1 MTAPHLGLLWG
12 KEPARTRGPKPAIT
26 LTAIAEAAIAIAD
39 AEGLDAVSMQRVA
52 GELPVTKMA
61 LYRYVPG
68 KTELVAVMS
77 DLAMG
82 TPPSHPVTSWREALH
97 TWALDLYDGFI
108 RHPWLLQSTIGGRLL
123 GPNELAWMERGIG
136 ALAATGLTGGEQ
148 LDSILV
154 ITSHVRN
161 IAQQSTTFPGHTQGL
176 TEEDM
181 QQSLAEIMATEAARF
196 PHLAAAMRT
205 SAGSENQG
213 LEFGLQRILDGL
225 ELLVKSRVALSDR
238 IETLSVDRRG

>member
-1 MTAPHLGLLWG
+1 MTELLWG

-26 LTAIAEAAIAIAD
+26 LTAIAETGIAIAD
-39 AEGLDAVSMQRVA
+39 TEGLDAVSMQRIA

-77 DLAMG
+77 DLAVG
-82 TPPSHPVTSWREALH
+82 SPPDRADLPWREALRI
-97 TWALDLYDGFI
+97 WAIDLYDAFT
-108 RHPWLLQSTIGGRLL
+108 RHPWLLQSTIGRRLL
-123 GPNELAWMERGIG
+123 GPNELAWMERGVA
-136 ALAATGLTGGEQ
+136 ALTGTGLSGGEQ

-161 IAQQSTTFPGHTQGL
+161 IAQQSTTFPGHTTGL
-176 TEEDM
+176 TEEDW
-181 QQSLAEIMATEAARF
+181 QQSLAEILATEAARF
-196 PHLAAAMRT
+196 PHLTTAMRT

-213 LEFGLQRILDGL
+213 LEFGLARILDGL
-225 ELLVKSRVALSDR
+225 ELLISDR
-238 IETLSVDRRG
+238 TG

>member
-1 MTAPHLGLLWG
+1 MTELLWSNQ
-12 KEPARTRGPKPAIT
+12 PAPSRGPKPAIT
-26 LTAIAEAAIAIAD
+26 LAAIAEAAIRIAD
-39 AEGLDAVSMQRVA
+39 AEGLDAVSMQRIA

-82 TPPSHPVTSWREALH
+82 APPDRPEAPDTTWREALYA
-97 TWALDLYDGFI
+97 WSMELYDGFI
-108 RHPWLLQSTIGGRLL
+108 RHPWLVQSTIGRRLL
-123 GPNELAWMERGIG
+123 GPNELAWMERGVG
-136 ALAATGLTGGEQ
+136 ALAGTGLSGGEQ
-148 LDSILV
+148 MDSILV

-161 IAQQSTTFPGHTQGL
+161 IVQQSTTFPGLTTGL

-181 QQSLAEIMATEAARF
+181 QQSLARILATEAAQF
-196 PHLAAAMRT
+196 PHLVAAMST
-205 SAGSENQG
+205 LAGSENQG

-225 ELLVKSRVALSDR
+225 ELLVNDR
-238 IETLSVDRRG
+238 TA

>member
-1 MTAPHLGLLWG
+1 MTELLWG

-26 LTAIAEAAIAIAD
+26 LTAIAEVAIAIAD

-82 TPPSHPVTSWREALH
+82 GPPDRLALPWREALR
-97 TWALDLYDGFI
+97 TWAIDLYDGFT
-108 RHPWLLQSTIGGRLL
+108 RHPWLLQSTIGRRLL
-123 GPNELAWMERGIG
+123 GPNELSWMERGVA
-136 ALAATGLTGGEQ
+136 ALTGSGLSGGEQ

-161 IAQQSTTFPGHTQGL
+161 IAQQSTTFPGHTTGL

-181 QQSLAEIMATEAARF
+181 QQSLAEILSTEAARF
-196 PHLAAAMRT
+196 PCLTTAMRT

-213 LEFGLQRILDGL
+213 LEFGLARILDGL
-225 ELLVKSRVALSDR
+225 ELLISGRSD
-238 IETLSVDRRG
+238 

>member
-1 MTAPHLGLLWG
+1 MTELLWG

-39 AEGLDAVSMQRVA
+39 AEGLDAVSMQRIA

-61 LYRYVPG
+61 LYRHVPG

-82 TPPSHPVTSWREALH
+82 APPERPGLPWCEALH
-97 TWALDLYDGFI
+97 TWAMDLYDGFA
-108 RHPWLLQSTIGGRLL
+108 RHPWLLQSTIGRRLL
-123 GPNELAWMERGIG
+123 GPNELAWMERG
-136 ALAATGLTGGEQ
+136 LATLADSGLTGGEQ

-154 ITSHVRN
+154 VTSHIRN
-161 IAQQSTTFPGHTQGL
+161 IAQQSATFPGHTTGL
-176 TEEDM
+176 TEEDL
-181 QQSLAEIMATEAARF
+181 QQSLTEILRDEADRF
-196 PHLAAAMRT
+196 PHLVAAMRT

-225 ELLVKSRVALSDR
+225 ELLVSGRADCAGSR
-238 IETLSVDRRG
+238 

>member
-1 MTAPHLGLLWG
+1 VTELLWG
-12 KEPARTRGPKPAIT
+12 KQPLPSRGPKPAVT
-26 LTAIAEAAIAIAD
+26 LTGIAAAGIRIAD
-39 AEGLDAVSMQRVA
+39 AEGLDAVSMQRIA

-82 TPPSHPVTSWREALH
+82 SPPDRPHLPWREALH
-97 TWALDLYDGFI
+97 TWAIDLYDGF
-108 RHPWLLQSTIGGRLL
+108 RLHPWLLLSTVGRRLL
-123 GPNELAWMERGIG
+123 GPNELAWIENGVA
-136 ALAATGLTGGEQ
+136 ALTDTGLTGGEQ
-148 LDSILV
+148 MDSILV

-161 IAQQSTTFPGHTQGL
+161 IAQQSTTFPGHTTGL

-181 QQSLAEIMATEAARF
+181 QQSLAEILSTEADRF
-196 PHLAAAMRT
+196 PHLTTAMRT

-213 LEFGLQRILDGL
+213 LEFGLERILDGL
-225 ELLVKSRVALSDR
+225 DLLITGRKAATSPH
-238 IETLSVDRRG
+238 

>member
-1 MTAPHLGLLWG
+1 MTELLWG
-12 KEPARTRGPKPAIT
+12 KQPVPSRGPKPAVT
-26 LTAIAEAAIAIAD
+26 LAEIAEVAIRIAD
-39 AEGLDAVSMQRVA
+39 AEGLDAVSMQRIA

-82 TPPSHPVTSWREALH
+82 APPERAELPWREALR
-97 TWALDLYDGFI
+97 TWAMDLYDGFTK
-108 RHPWLLQSTIGGRLL
+108 HPWLLQSTIGRRLL
-123 GPNELAWMERGIG
+123 GPNELAWMERGVA
-136 ALAATGLTGGEQ
+136 ALAGTKLTGGEQ

-161 IAQQSTTFPGHTQGL
+161 IAQQSTTFPGHSTGL

-181 QQSLAEIMATEAARF
+181 QQALGAILNSEADRF
-196 PHLAAAMRT
+196 PHLTAAMRT

-213 LEFGLQRILDGL
+213 LGFGLDRILDGL
-225 ELLVKSRVALSDR
+225 NLL
-238 IETLSVDRRG
+238 IQG

>member
-1 MTAPHLGLLWG
+1 MTELLWG

-39 AEGLDAVSMQRVA
+39 AEGLDAVSMQRIA

-82 TPPSHPVTSWREALH
+82 GPPDRPDLPWREALR
-97 TWALDLYDGFI
+97 TWAIDLYDGFT
-108 RHPWLLQSTIGGRLL
+108 RHPWLLQSTIGRRLL
-123 GPNELAWMERGIG
+123 GPNELAWMERGVA
-136 ALAATGLTGGEQ
+136 ALTGSGLSGGEQ

-161 IAQQSTTFPGHTQGL
+161 IAQQSTTFPGHTTGL
-176 TEEDM
+176 TEEDW
-181 QQSLAEIMATEAARF
+181 QRSLGEILATEAGRF
-196 PHLAAAMRT
+196 PHLTTAMRT

-213 LEFGLQRILDGL
+213 LEFGLARILDGL
-225 ELLVKSRVALSDR
+225 ELLISDR
-238 IETLSVDRRG
+238 TG

>member
-1 MTAPHLGLLWG
+1 MTELLWG
-12 KEPARTRGPKPAIT
+12 KQPVPSRGPKPAVT
-26 LTAIAEAAIAIAD
+26 LAEIAEVAIRIAD
-39 AEGLDAVSMQRVA
+39 AEGLDAVSMQRIA

-82 TPPSHPVTSWREALH
+82 APPERAELPWREALR
-97 TWALDLYDGFI
+97 TWAMDLYDGFTK
-108 RHPWLLQSTIGGRLL
+108 HPWLLQSTIGRRLL
-123 GPNELAWMERGIG
+123 GPNELAWIERGVA
-136 ALAATGLTGGEQ
+136 ALAGTKLTGGEQ

-161 IAQQSTTFPGHTQGL
+161 IAQQSTTFPGHSTGL

-181 QQSLAEIMATEAARF
+181 QQALGAILNSEADRF
-196 PHLAAAMRT
+196 PHLTAAMRT

-213 LEFGLQRILDGL
+213 LEFGLDRILDGL
-225 ELLVKSRVALSDR
+225 DLL
-238 IETLSVDRRG
+238 IQG

>member
-1 MTAPHLGLLWG
+1 MTELLWG

-26 LTAIAEAAIAIAD
+26 LTAIAEVAIAIAD

-82 TPPSHPVTSWREALH
+82 SPPDRPDLPPEISWRDALR
-97 TWALDLYDGFI
+97 TWAIDLYDGFT
-108 RHPWLLQSTIGGRLL
+108 RHPWLLQSTIGRRLL
-123 GPNELAWMERGIG
+123 GPNELAWMERGVA
-136 ALAATGLTGGEQ
+136 ALSGTGLSGGEQ
-148 LDSILV
+148 FDSILV

-161 IAQQSTTFPGHTQGL
+161 IAQQSTTFPGHTTGL

-181 QQSLAEIMATEAARF
+181 QQSFAEILSTEADRF
-196 PHLAAAMRT
+196 PHLTAAMRT

-225 ELLVKSRVALSDR
+225 DLLVRGRIAVPDR
-238 IETLSVDRRG
+238 IETLPIERRG